1 MKKKIIL
8 ISSILVILIVI
19 TLVILNNK
27 KTNLDVDKDNL
38 LSLSKEISNVVFT
51 NIKYSYEKEHTII
64 SYKIFNKNDK
74 DIKLNNHIVNVYD
87 KDNNLLGSLESVS
100 ESIIESNDYIFITI
114 SKKEEYKNAY
124 KLEIEL
130 PNLEYINE

>member
-8 ISSILVILIVI
+8 ITSILVILIVI

-27 KTNLDVDKDNL
+27 KTNLDVDKDNK
-38 LSLSKEISNVVFT
+38 LSLSKEVSNVVFT
-51 NIKYSYEKEHTII
+51 NIKYSYEKEHTVI

-74 DIKLNNHIVNVYD
+74 DIKLNDYIVNVYD
-87 KDNNLLGSLESVS
+87 KNNKLLGTLEPVC
-100 ESIIESNDYIFITI
+100 ESIIESNNYIFIST
-114 SKKEEYKNAY
+114 SKKEEYKKAY